1 MLIFCF
7 VFKDELYAVKFVV
20 SFNITAVHVTFF
32 SVHFTMAT
40 NSASITVNSRL
51 MLCKTR
57 GNVPLMYVL
66 QSCDGDDDND
76 DNVNDD
82 DDNNDTLRY

>member
-1 MLIFCF
+1 
-7 VFKDELYAVKFVV
+7 
-20 SFNITAVHVTFF
+20 
-32 SVHFTMAT
+32 
-40 NSASITVNSRL
+40 

-82 DDNNDTLRY
+82 DDNDDHNDTLHY